1 MQMMQMKKMMMKIN
15 GKVMENWMEKFEKS
29 LKYVPLIYALYL
41 PINFLLHMYEAF
53 NGCIMPVFMY
63 ALDFLRVLVIVAFS
77 YYLAKEYRTKEKR
90 HPSESIMIFA
100 GVSFLE
106 WIVNIVM
113 SDVYVETYRDH
124 KYFLIF
130 FGITALVGYFFELKA
145 FYKIA
150 TTFEGV
156 PDVGWVIY
164 NVIVLFIVV
173 IVIAGRENASKVFT
187 VVIIGRALIRAVFI
201 RKIVKKQYKPEAA
214 SLENADQGE

>member
-15 GKVMENWMEKFEKS
+15 GKVMENWMEKFEKY

-63 ALDFLRVLVIVAFS
+63 ALDFVRVLVIIAFS
-77 YYLAKEYRTKEKR
+77 YYLANAYTTKGKW
-90 HPSESIMIFA
+90 HPSGDIMIFA

-113 SDVYVETYRDH
+113 SGVYVESYRDH
-124 KYFLIF
+124 TGFLIF
-130 FGITALVGYFFELKA
+130 FGMTTLVGYFFELKA

-150 TTFEGV
+150 STFDGA
-156 PDVGWVIY
+156 PDAGWVIY

-187 VVIIGRALIRAVFI
+187 VVIICRALIRAVFI
-201 RKIVKKQYKPEAA
+201 RKIVKKQYKTEAVPT
-214 SLENADQGE
+214 ENPGEGE